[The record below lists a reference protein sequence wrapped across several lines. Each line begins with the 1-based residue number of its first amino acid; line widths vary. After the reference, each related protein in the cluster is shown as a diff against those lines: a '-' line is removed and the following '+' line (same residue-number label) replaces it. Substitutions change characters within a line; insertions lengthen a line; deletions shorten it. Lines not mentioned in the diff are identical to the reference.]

1 MGSLFFRQDSPM
13 EEMITRDISRTFT
26 AHEKFQT
33 EDEGGQEAMLKI
45 SKVQKKMLVYTLMGH
60 RLGSYIKFLLKCL
73 KLGWISR

>member
-1 MGSLFFRQDSPM
+1 M

-45 SKVQKKMLVYTLMGH
+45 SKVQKKMLVYTLTGH
-60 RLGSYIKFLLKCL
+60 RSGKLYPFFFLKCL
-73 KLGWISR
+73 ILGWISG